1 MRVGVCVLNKIFSIE
16 DDANIICQ
24 LRYAIRVWSDVAGLS
39 GPTYSPPLQSDNS
52 VFLKRLSR
60 DIYVFTHDR
69 RGGRY
74 TISLNL
80 MFAKK

>member
-39 GPTYSPPLQSDNS
+39 GP
-52 VFLKRLSR
+52 
-60 DIYVFTHDR
+60 DIFPTLTIAQFGISKEIIKGYLCF
-69 RGGRY
+69 Y
-74 TISLNL
+74 T
-80 MFAKK
+80 

>member
-39 GPTYSPPLQSDNS
+39 GPDIFPTLTIGQ
-52 VFLKRLSR
+52 LSR
-60 DIYVFTHDR
+60 DTYVSTHDR

-74 TISLNL
+74 TI
-80 MFAKK
+80 